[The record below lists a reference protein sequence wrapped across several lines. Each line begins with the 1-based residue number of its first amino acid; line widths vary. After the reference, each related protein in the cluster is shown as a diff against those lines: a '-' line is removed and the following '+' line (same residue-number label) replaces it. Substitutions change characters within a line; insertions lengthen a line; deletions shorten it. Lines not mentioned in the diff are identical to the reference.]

1 MAKKQLLT
9 TSATHVTVGER
20 PRHVGIFKS
29 RHKNR
34 DEKAAYG
41 KHGHPATLSEK
52 GLEWTG
58 QSNCA
63 SSATT
68 NCFWRN
74 GQWHGNQVNGTHLM
88 TAERS

>member
-1 MAKKQLLT
+1 MWG
-9 TSATHVTVGER
+9 S
-20 PRHVGIFKS
+20 KS

-34 DEKAAYG
+34 DEKASYG
-41 KHGHPATLSEK
+41 KHGDPATLSEK

-68 NCFWRN
+68 NVF
-74 GQWHGNQVNGTHLM
+74 GATVSGT
-88 TAERS
+88 AIR